1 MFGIIQK
8 MFIVLLTNIV
18 NGSSHTKCKLLNN
31 QKCMIEPTF
40 INLHSSEYSQDFTT
54 IHLGLN

>member
-8 MFIVLLTNIV
+8 MFIVLLTNMV

-31 QKCMIEPTF
+31 QKCMMNRLLLIYIPVNTVK
-40 INLHSSEYSQDFTT
+40 ILPLSIY
-54 IHLGLN
+54 G

>member
-8 MFIVLLTNIV
+8 MFIVLLTNMV

-31 QKCMIEPTF
+31 QKCMMNRLLLIYFPVNTVK
-40 INLHSSEYSQDFTT
+40 ILPLSIY
-54 IHLGLN
+54 G